1 MHLTCEIRVRKTW
14 QIMLAFY
21 LAKYAVI
28 TIRRSSQ
35 RESGQ
40 TALFLLFI
48 SGEAAFNNL
57 QPF

>member
-1 MHLTCEIRVRKTW
+1 
-14 QIMLAFY
+14 MLAFY
-21 LAKYAVI
+21 LAKYAFI
-28 TIRRSSQ
+28 TIRRSGQ

-40 TALFLLFI
+40 TALLLLFI